1 MRSETPAN
9 ERIAVV
15 DVLRAF
21 ALFGIIVTHAASGYL
36 AGPPPAPGFNVFGA
50 ADRIVDNL
58 ENLLTFGKFFTIFA
72 FLFGL
77 SFAIQLDNAAR
88 KGTSF
93 AGRFAWRV
101 ILLFAIGFVH
111 QMFFS
116 GDILTIYAVLG
127 LLLIPFQK
135 VPTRVLLVAGLLL
148 VLNVPGLVRNL
159 RQVSAPPPT
168 AEQRQAAAAAGQA
181 FMQHAR
187 QQYDIKRTGGV
198 DQVIRMNVTEG
209 FGDKFRFQ
217 VVTGR
222 LWVTFG
228 LFLLGLC
235 AGRLNIFRDSA
246 ENRRFFRRLGLASG
260 VIAALAT
267 AAYLAH
273 PPVGFAAR
281 SVTQAF
287 TSFAFSVQQF
297 TLAACYASVIALL
310 FWRRPTGLLSQLAP
324 MGKMGLTTY
333 LTQSVFGL
341 LLFYGFGLGLL
352 GKLGVAAC
360 VMLAMAFYI
369 VQIMFASWWLRHFSM
384 GPVEWLWRS
393 LTYFRLQP
401 LARPALPAT

>member
-1 MRSETPAN
+1 MRTDKPPN
-9 ERIAVV
+9 ERIAVL

-21 ALFGIIVTHAASGYL
+21 ALFGIIVTHAAGGFL
-36 AGPPPAPGFNVFGA
+36 AGPPPAPGYNVYGT

-93 AGRFAWRV
+93 AGRFAWRL
-101 ILLFAIGFVH
+101 ILLFAIGFAH
-111 QMFFS
+111 HIFFS

-127 LLLIPFQK
+127 LLLIPFRK

-148 VLNVPGLVRNL
+148 VLNVPGLLLHL
-159 RQVSAPPPT
+159 RQVNAPPAT
-168 AEQRQAAAAAGQA
+168 SEQQQAAVAAGQA
-181 FMQHAR
+181 FAQHAR
-187 QQYDIKRTGGV
+187 HQFDIKRAGDV
-198 DQVIRMNVTEG
+198 DDVIRMNVTES
-209 FGDKFRFQ
+209 FGDKLAFQ
-217 VVTGR
+217 VITGR

-246 ENRRFFRRLGLASG
+246 ENRRFFRRLG
-260 VIAALAT
+260 IATGIVAVLTTAL
-267 AAYLAH
+267 YVAH
-273 PPVGFAAR
+273 PVGFQPR
-281 SVTQAF
+281 SVPDAF
-287 TSFAFSVQQF
+287 ASFAFSVQQF
-297 TLAACYASVIALL
+297 TLAAFYASVVALL
-310 FWRRPTGLLSQLAP
+310 FWRRPKGLLSYLAP

-352 GKLGVAAC
+352 GKLGVAAS
-360 VMLAMAFYI
+360 VALGMAFYV
-369 VQIMFASWWLRHFSM
+369 VQIACASWWLRHFSM

-393 LTYFRLQP
+393 LTYFKLQP
-401 LARPALPAT
+401 LARPAPPAI